1 MSLEV
6 GVLPFALVIKSWN
19 LELIGLS
26 LEHLYKAYFGP
37 SLSDFHTWNIVWK
50 PMDINVYK
58 LLIDV
63 SF

>member
-6 GVLPFALVIKSWN
+6 GLLPFALVIKSWN
-19 LELIGLS
+19 LKLVGLS
-26 LEHLYKAYFGP
+26 LEHLYKAYFGL
-37 SLSDFHTWNIVWK
+37 SLGDFHTWNIVWK
-50 PMDINVYK
+50 PMDINVYE